1 MIKSL
6 AAATLGALLALSL
19 PAFAEESAACQQ
31 SWKKL
36 DANNRGYVMYVDAEG
51 HLAKMK
57 KANLQSATEDRMTA
71 KEYADACKAGVFGTD
86 QR

>member
-1 MIKSL
+1 MKKSL
-6 AAATLGALLALSL
+6 TVAAICAALACSV
-19 PAFAEESAACQQ
+19 PASAEDSAACQQ

-57 KANLQSATEDRMTA
+57 KANLQSAAEDRMTA
-71 KEYADACKAGVFGTD
+71 KEYADACKAGVFGSD